1 MKTKKLTSQSGQAA
15 VEYILLIIIV
25 MAVMFGAVYQIST
38 AFQSFAKGYFGDY
51 LTCLLEA
58 GELPSLGDG
67 TGLCSGS
74 YAPFSLA
81 NGRPYI
87 GVKGPSGNGGAGGDG
102 SSENDRNI
110 AGSGDGASS
119 SNEGAGSS
127 RFVPVGSRGSSG
139 FGSSSGRTG
148 EGQSSEDEKK
158 KGLAA
163 ATAGDGGFD
172 NRGRGAR
179 AFESSET
186 SSGTE
191 PEDEIIGRTRF
202 VSKKP
207 DEKKQALRKDKVDVN
222 EADRKIKGKR
232 VPTSASGRAQGK
244 EISDDDLAL
253 TLPNFIRFLLI
264 AAIVIALVLFL
275 GGQALAIKKGTEK
288 S

>member
-1 MKTKKLTSQSGQAA
+1 MKTKRLTSQSGQAA
-15 VEYILLIIIV
+15 VEYVLLILIV
-25 MAVMFGAVYQIST
+25 MAVMFGSIYQLST

-58 GELPSLGDG
+58 GELPSMGDG
-67 TGLCSGS
+67 MGICSGS

-81 NGRPYI
+81 SGRPYI
-87 GVKGPSGNGGAGGDG
+87 GVTGPGGGGAGSGG
-102 SSENDRNI
+102 SSENNRNI

-119 SNEGAGSS
+119 ASEGGASRGFVPAGSQ
-127 RFVPVGSRGSSG
+127 GRGG
-139 FGSSSGRTG
+139 FGSSSGRAS
-148 EGQSSEDEKK
+148 EGKASEDEKK
-158 KGLAA
+158 KGLVA
-163 ATAGDGGFD
+163 ATTGDGGFD

-191 PEDEIIGRTRF
+191 PEDEIVGRTRF
-202 VSKKP
+202 VSKKA

-222 EADRKIKGKR
+222 EADKKIKGSR
-232 VPTSASGRAQGK
+232 VPTSASGRIQGK

-275 GGQALAIKKGTEK
+275 GGQAVAIKKGTEK